1 MKRRE
6 YEVYTNKVDSEKN
19 IAIVS
24 DMHISD
30 ETPTEK
36 LIDTLDTLSDIKPTH
51 IVMPGDLYDVDVAT
65 MFNRKVTSFINDATD
80 IAPVFYVK
88 GDSEDRGALYSM
100 KMLPKG
106 LDNGQNKKFHVLNEE
121 NKEISL
127 DSYTF
132 KGINFTGL
140 KLPQEYYGLSEFNKA
155 RYILNHYR
163 SYLERMSQRLQV
175 LKEKGYDEFSVL
187 LCHDPAIIDAITHYN
202 LTEDEQLNFN
212 LMISG
217 HNHGGIYPNSLR
229 PLFKMAGKG
238 SLYPSYTDG
247 IHCTG
252 DEQYGIVSE
261 GITKYPAG
269 MGIMSSFERFHE
281 GTIENVRVLKK

>member
-1 MKRRE
+1 MERKE
-6 YEVYTNKVDSEKN
+6 YKVYTNKVDSEKN
-19 IAIVS
+19 IAIVT

-30 ETPTEK
+30 DTPVEK
-36 LIDTLDTLSDIKPTH
+36 LVNTLDTLSDIKPTH
-51 IVMPGDLYDVDVAT
+51 IVMPGDLYDVDVT
-65 MFNRKVTSFINDATD
+65 TIFGGKVTSFINDATD

-106 LDNGQNKKFHVLNEE
+106 LEKGQNKRFHILNEE
-121 NKEISL
+121 NREFSGNSYYY
-127 DSYTF
+127 DS
-132 KGINFTGL
+132 INFTGL
-140 KLPQEYYGLSEFNKA
+140 KLPKEFYGLSEFNKA
-155 RYILNHYR
+155 RFILNHYK
-163 SYLERMSQRLQV
+163 SYLEEMSKKMEI
-175 LKEKGYDEFSVL
+175 LKNKGYDAFSLL

-269 MGIMSSFERFHE
+269 MGIMSNFERFHE

>member
-24 DMHISD
+24 DIHISE

-65 MFNRKVTSFINDATD
+65 MFRGKVTSFINDATE

-106 LDNGQNKKFHVLNEE
+106 LENGQNRKFHILNEE
-121 NKEISL
+121 NKEFST

-140 KLPQEYYGLSEFNKA
+140 KLPQEFYGLSEFNKA

-163 SYLERMSQRLQV
+163 SYLEEISRKLETI
-175 LKEKGYDEFSVL
+175 KDKGYDAFNVL

-217 HNHGGIYPNSLR
+217 HNHGGLYPNSLR
-229 PLFKMAGKG
+229 PVFKMLGKG
-238 SLYPSYTDG
+238 RLYPSYKNG

-252 DEQYGIVSE
+252 DDQYGIVSE

-269 MGIMSSFERFHE
+269 MGVMSNFERFHE

>member
-1 MKRRE
+1 MERKE
-6 YEVYTNKVDSEKN
+6 YKVYTNKVDSEKN

-24 DMHISD
+24 DMHISR
-30 ETPTEK
+30 ETSVEK

-51 IVMPGDLYDVDVAT
+51 IVMPGDLYDVDVT
-65 MFNRKVTSFINDATD
+65 SMFDRKVTSFINDATD

-88 GDSEDRGALYSM
+88 GDSEDRGSLYNM
-100 KMLPKG
+100 KLLPKG
-106 LDNGQNKKFHVLNEE
+106 LENGQNRRFHILNEE
-121 NKEISL
+121 SRDFSVDN
-127 DSYTF
+127 YTY

-140 KLPQEYYGLSEFNKA
+140 KLPQEFYGLSEFNKA
-155 RYILNHYR
+155 RFILNHYK
-163 SYLERMSQRLQV
+163 SYLEKMSKRIQE
-175 LKEKGYDEFSVL
+175 LKEKGYNEYSVL

-217 HNHGGIYPNSLR
+217 HNHGGLYPESLR
-229 PLFKMAGKG
+229 SLFKMVGKG
-238 SLYPSYTDG
+238 SLYPSYTNG

-269 MGIMSSFERFHE
+269 MGMMSNFERFHN